1 MSPTLARMAQMLPMA
16 LMGAIA
22 LYFVLGRRR
31 ALAQAL
37 PVPTAEGVQ
46 IPVNAVYVQSG
57 GLLGGK
63 QHNSIRPELTIGREA
78 IRFRALTRKMWSVA
92 DIAHVEARS
101 RPGGWKLVFV
111 GRRRSNVLVADIL
124 GEANVLAA
132 LRALPDSMILT
143 PQAALLRNG
152 SAATGVEGL
161 SLYRGRM
168 W

>member
-1 MSPTLARMAQMLPMA
+1 MSLPLALVAQA
-16 LMGAIA
+16 LTPLLVGGIA
-22 LYFVLGRRR
+22 LHFVLGRRR

-46 IPVNAVYVQSG
+46 IPVNAVYVQGG

-63 QHNSIRPELTIGREA
+63 QHNSIRPELTIGHEV
-78 IRFRALTRKMWSVA
+78 IRFRAITRKVWSIA

-111 GRRRSNVLVADIL
+111 GRRRGNVLVADIL

-132 LRALPDSMILT
+132 LRALPDSVILT

-152 SAATGVEGL
+152 SAAAGVEGL
-161 SLYRGRM
+161 RLYQGRT